1 MNRVVLTLLGIC
13 LFCVVGKAQYDER
26 GRLANDQKSA
36 AAAAYQSKQSLFSL
50 GSNNPADWTAPAQR
64 RDGSW
69 TQRYV
74 YTNDNSTIRI
84 PQRRVNSQAQQKAV
98 KQAQRDSEHREW
110 LEMRN
115 ERLRQAKKA
124 QEARKRQEAAENA
137 ADRQAGYMRHLSL
150 TDGYYKKQSDRDHYL
165 ATVAAR
171 NVDMNHTVDKVTTR
185 PVEAAKPVVST
196 MSNNELADLLSPEPV
211 GNVVFRPSS
220 NYVSVTGNTD
230 LDESVQMKWD
240 WASNEKNILSV
251 EHKKLENIG
260 QSPVLLLSHDE
271 FSLDSVTL
279 FILPGYGL
287 VMSAGDSLM
296 VLKDSLLK
304 CVAWQDGRDYYNVV
318 ACGNK
323 LIGRTDNAVYD
334 IEDQTGMPLVEFD
347 TEEFM
352 LFANDS
358 RSIYALVWY
367 DNISSVI
374 KIDVED
380 KSYTEI
386 LRLGLPVWK
395 VESNGAKTFILIE
408 NSIYILTEDGEPH
421 LFYRSESTIND
432 LVFSAWGLLLA
443 TDDEIIR
450 ISSLSDTGTFYPYGA
465 YRIWTDGNEVYMLDI
480 ECNLLYIEK

>member
-1 MNRVVLTLLGIC
+1 MNRVVLTLFGIC

-26 GRLANDQKSA
+26 ERLANDQRSA
-36 AAAAYQSKQSLFSL
+36 AAAAYQSKQSLLSL
-50 GSNNPADWTAPAQR
+50 GSDNPADWTVPSQR

-74 YTNDNSTIRI
+74 NTNDNITIRV
-84 PQRRVNSQAQQKAV
+84 PQRRVSSQASKNAA
-98 KQAQRDSEHREW
+98 KKAQRDLEHREW

-115 ERLRQAKKA
+115 EKLRQAKEA
-124 QEARKRQEAAENA
+124 QEARKRKEAAENA
-137 ADRQAGYMRHLSL
+137 ADRQAGYMRHMSL
-150 TDGYYKKQSDRDHYL
+150 TAGYYKKQSDRDHYL

-171 NVDMNHTVDKVTTR
+171 NVDLHHTVDKVTTQ

-196 MSNNELADLLSPEPV
+196 MSNDELADFLSPEPV
-211 GNVVFRPSS
+211 GNLVFRASS

-230 LDESVQMKWD
+230 LDESMQMKWD
-240 WASNEKNILSV
+240 WASREKNILSV
-251 EHKKLENIG
+251 GHKKMENIG

-279 FILPGYGL
+279 FVLPGYGL
-287 VMSAGDSLM
+287 VMPAGDSLM
-296 VLKDSLLK
+296 VLKDSSLN

-323 LIGRTDNAVYD
+323 LAGRTDNAVYIIGD
-334 IEDQTGMPLVEFD
+334 TTGVPLVEFD

-367 DNISSVI
+367 SNISSVI

-380 KSYTEI
+380 KSYTEV

-395 VESNGAKTFILIE
+395 VESNGIKTFILIE
-408 NSIYILTEDGEPH
+408 NSIYILTEDGDPH
-421 LFYRSESTIND
+421 LFYKSGSAIND
-432 LVFSAWGLLLA
+432 LVFSPWGLLLA
-443 TDDEIIR
+443 TDEEIIR
-450 ISSLSDTGTFYPYGA
+450 ISTLSDTETFYPHGA
-465 YRIWTDGNEVYMLDI
+465 YRVWTDGNEVYILDMD
-480 ECNLLYIEK
+480 CNLLYIEK